1 MIERLAGIRRK
12 RQEEDTEY
20 EPERLPIRRCIPDY
34 HMGLYEEEILEREEG
49 GWTNLPVD
57 PPSKTTK
64 EIIHDNIFTYF
75 NLIFAILGLLLILVG
90 AFRDLTFLP
99 VIILNT
105 LIGIV
110 QEVRAKNVLDKMT
123 MLHAP
128 KATVVRNGRKRV
140 IAVEDLV
147 IDDIVI
153 FKAGNQICADAIV
166 EHGEVQVNE
175 SLLTGEAEEIT

>member
-75 NLIFAILGLLLILVG
+75 NFIIFFYMYIKI
-90 AFRDLTFLP
+90 
-99 VIILNT
+99 
-105 LIGIV
+105 
-110 QEVRAKNVLDKMT
+110 
-123 MLHAP
+123 
-128 KATVVRNGRKRV
+128 RN
-140 IAVEDLV
+140 
-147 IDDIVI
+147 
-153 FKAGNQICADAIV
+153 
-166 EHGEVQVNE
+166 
-175 SLLTGEAEEIT
+175 

>member
-90 AFRDLTFLP
+90 AFRA
-99 VIILNT
+99 IRSART
-105 LIGIV
+105 LLWST
-110 QEVRAKNVLDKMT
+110 VRSRSMN
-123 MLHAP
+123 P
-128 KATVVRNGRKRV
+128 
-140 IAVEDLV
+140 
-147 IDDIVI
+147 
-153 FKAGNQICADAIV
+153 F
-166 EHGEVQVNE
+166 
-175 SLLTGEAEEIT
+175 

>member
-75 NLIFAILGLLLILVG
+75 NLIFCDSWSAS
-90 AFRDLTFLP
+90 DP
-99 VIILNT
+99 C
-105 LIGIV
+105 
-110 QEVRAKNVLDKMT
+110 
-123 MLHAP
+123 
-128 KATVVRNGRKRV
+128 GRV
-140 IAVEDLV
+140 SGSDIFAGDHFEY
-147 IDDIVI
+147 IDRYRPGGPG
-153 FKAGNQICADAIV
+153 KEC
-166 EHGEVQVNE
+166 
-175 SLLTGEAEEIT
+175 TGQDDDVACSEGDGSP